1 MKVRFQIGLACILVF
16 FGAIVALITYFY
28 EKSFFEEETFQKTQL
43 VMAAVESTR
52 TYVHTTLR
60 PRMFEEL
67 GPDRFVLEAMS
78 TSYISRVIMDIFHEK
93 LPEFNYRRSALN
105 ARNPDFE
112 ATPKEREMITWFRDH
127 PDEELWFGMIRDQ
140 GEEWFVQFRPVE
152 FSAQCLHCHGD
163 PADAPA
169 AIRTRY
175 GSDRGFYKT
184 EGVIA
189 GVQSISIPAG
199 SQMAAIREAALQVFS
214 FIVLVLLF
222 LYAIIWIFFDR
233 VVVRSLRSV
242 LTLFRDSLG
251 DSEGEKIYQMARKG
265 DELRDLHTAAEMMAN
280 HLAESRRKLEQYA
293 CHLRSMVEQR
303 TEALKRSQERL
314 HHQVRDR
321 NKELALLNTIAG
333 LITQTRTLCDL
344 LPALLQAAL
353 KVIPARGA
361 GIYLFDRAQRQLELR
376 CQEGDQDLALRL
388 EVDAASLSGARVTDP
403 DAIARLVAIEGC
415 GNIRLT
421 GDGENRELGI
431 RVPLCCRERLL
442 GMMVFSGIQL
452 EDLDDALQ
460 ALLIS
465 IGRQI
470 GITLES
476 LESIS
481 RLRHSKELLQTVFD
495 AITDPMVLLDKDG
508 IVRMVNRAFLEHC
521 GQEES
526 EIYGRTTEELSCDS
540 PLPFSR
546 CIHLLEAGR
555 LPQSTEVTLDN
566 GTVFTVTFYPVRFSG
581 IAEESIVCFARDIT
595 RQQMVARQIKQAE
608 RLAAVGQLAAG
619 VAHEI
624 NNPLGVILCYTD
636 ILKKE
641 VGGGQAYRDLVV
653 IERHTRTCQRIIS
666 DLLSFARSQ
675 KSSRE
680 LVNISSV
687 LLDMQR
693 ILNRQMERKRISF
706 SLDLAPE
713 LPLIMMDRE
722 RIRQVLFNLFINAI
736 QAIGEDGEIHVAVRV
751 ISIPDTM
758 DSRALEIRVRDSGCG
773 ISPDILPLIFDPF
786 FTTKN
791 MEEGTGLGLSV
802 SYGIIEDH
810 GGTITVESEPGQGAV
825 FIITLPVIEE
835 DAGDE
840 INGPVQQGKK
850 GM

>member
-52 TYVHTTLR
+52 NYVHTTLR

-67 GPDRFVLEAMS
+67 GQDRFVLEAMS

-93 LPEFNYRRSALN
+93 MPEFNYRRSAIN

-112 ATPKEREMITWFRDH
+112 ATVREREMIAWFRDH
-127 PDEELWFGMIRDQ
+127 PDEELWFGLIRDQ
-140 GEEWFVQFRPVE
+140 GQELFVQYRPVA
-152 FSAQCLHCHGD
+152 FSAACLRCHGD

-169 AIRTRY
+169 EIRTRY
-175 GSDRGFYKT
+175 GTGRGFHKT
-184 EGVIA
+184 DGMIA
-189 GVQSISIPAG
+189 GVQSISMPAG

-242 LTLFRDSLG
+242 LALFRDSLG
-251 DSEGEKIYQMARKG
+251 DREGEKIYQLARKG
-265 DELRDLHTAAEMMAN
+265 DELRDLHVAAEMMAN

-293 CHLRSMVEQR
+293 RHLQSMVEQR

-314 HHQVRDR
+314 HHQVRAR

-333 LITQTRTLCDL
+333 LITQARTLGDL

-361 GIYLFDRAQRQLELR
+361 GIYLFGRGQRLELR
-376 CQEGDQDLALRL
+376 CQVGDQELAPRL
-388 EVDAASLSGARVTDP
+388 EIDVASLSGTRVTDP

-421 GDGENRELGI
+421 GEGENRELGI

-442 GMMVFSGIQL
+442 GMMIFSGIQL

-481 RLRHSKELLQTVFD
+481 RLRYSKELLHTVFD
-495 AITDPMVLLDKDG
+495 AITDPMALLDKSG
-508 IVRMVNRAFLEHC
+508 IVRMVNRAFLDHC
-521 GQEES
+521 GLEE
-526 EIYGRTTEELSCDS
+526 EDIYDRSIEALPCSAT
-540 PLPFSR
+540 LPFAR
-546 CIHLLEAGR
+546 CFHTLDPGT
-555 LPQSTEVTLDN
+555 LPQSTEITLEN
-566 GTVFTVTFYPVRFSG
+566 GAVFAVSLYPVKFAS
-581 IAEESIVCFARDIT
+581 AANEAIVCFARDIT
-595 RQQMVARQIKQAE
+595 EQQMVARRIRRTE

-624 NNPLGVILCYTD
+624 NNPLGVILCYAD

-641 VGGGQAYRDLVV
+641 TGDGQAAEDLEV
-653 IERHTRTCQRIIS
+653 IERHARTCQRIVS
-666 DLLSFARSQ
+666 DLLNFARSHE
-675 KSSRE
+675 SSRE
-680 LVNISSV
+680 LVHIKTIVNDV
-687 LLDMQR
+687 QR
-693 ILNRQMERKRISF
+693 ILSRQMQRQRISF
-706 SLDLAPE
+706 ELDLAPDI
-713 LPLIMMDRE
+713 PFSSMDRE
-722 RIRQVLFNLFINAI
+722 RIKQVLVNLLINAI
-736 QAIGEDGEIHVAVRV
+736 QAIGEDGTIHVAARV
-751 ISIPDTM
+751 ISSPEAS
-758 DSRALEIRVRDSGCG
+758 DSRTLEIRVRDSGCG
-773 ISPDILPLIFDPF
+773 IGPDILPRIFDPF
-786 FTTKN
+786 FTTKGV
-791 MEEGTGLGLSV
+791 EEGTGLGLSV

-810 GGTITVESEPGQGAV
+810 GGTITVESEPGQGTV

-835 DAGDE
+835 VSGSEKD
-840 INGPVQQGKK
+840 
-850 GM
+850 

>member
-93 LPEFNYRRSALN
+93 LPEFNYRRSAIN

-112 ATPKEREMITWFRDH
+112 ATPREREMIAWFRDH
-127 PDEELWFGMIRDQ
+127 PDEELWFGMLRDQ
-140 GEEWFVQFRPVE
+140 GEDRFVQFRPVV
-152 FSAQCLHCHGD
+152 FSAECLHCHGD

-169 AIRTRY
+169 EIRARY
-175 GSDRGFYKT
+175 GTDLGFYKK
-184 EGVIA
+184 EGMIG

-251 DSEGEKIYQMARKG
+251 DREGEKIYQLARKG
-265 DELRDLHTAAEMMAN
+265 DELRDLHVAAELMAN

-293 CHLRSMVEQR
+293 RHLQSMVEQR

-314 HHQVRDR
+314 HHQVRAR

-333 LITQTRTLCDL
+333 LITQARTLGDL

-361 GIYLFDRAQRQLELR
+361 GIYLFDRGQQLELR
-376 CQEGDQDLALRL
+376 CQEGDQELAPRL
-388 EVDAASLSGARVTDP
+388 EIDAASLSGTRVTDP

-421 GDGENRELGI
+421 GEGENRELGI

-442 GMMVFSGIQL
+442 GMMIFSGIQL

-481 RLRHSKELLQTVFD
+481 RLRYSKELLHTVFD
-495 AITDPMVLLDKDG
+495 AITDPMALLDKSG
-508 IVRMVNRAFLEHC
+508 IVRMVNRAFLDHC
-521 GQEES
+521 GMEE
-526 EIYGRTTEELSCDS
+526 EDIYGLSIEALPCS
-540 PLPFSR
+540 ATLPFAR
-546 CIHLLEAGR
+546 CFHNLDPDA
-555 LPQSTEVTLDN
+555 LPESTEVTLEN
-566 GTVFTVTFYPVRFSG
+566 GAVFAVSLYPVKFAS
-581 IAEESIVCFARDIT
+581 AADEAIVCFARDIT
-595 RQQMVARQIKQAE
+595 EQQMVARRIRRTE

-624 NNPLGVILCYTD
+624 NNPLGVILCYAD

-641 VGGGQAYRDLVV
+641 IGTGQAAEDLEV
-653 IERHTRTCQRIIS
+653 IERHARTCQRIVS
-666 DLLSFARSQ
+666 DLLNFARSHE
-675 KSSRE
+675 SSRD
-680 LVNISSV
+680 LVDIKTIV
-687 LLDMQR
+687 HDVQR
-693 ILNRQMERKRISF
+693 ILSRQMQRQGISF
-706 SLDLAPE
+706 ELDLAPDI
-713 LPLIMMDRE
+713 PPSYMDRE
-722 RIRQVLFNLFINAI
+722 RIKQVLVNLLINAI
-736 QAIGEDGEIHVAVRV
+736 QAIGEDGEVHVAARM
-751 ISIPDTM
+751 ISSSDSS

-773 ISPDILPLIFDPF
+773 ISPDSLPLIFDPF
-786 FTTKN
+786 FTTKGV
-791 MEEGTGLGLSV
+791 EEGTGLGLSV

-810 GGTITVESEPGQGAV
+810 GGTITVESEPGQGTV

-835 DAGDE
+835 
-840 INGPVQQGKK
+840 VFTCTST
-850 GM
+850 